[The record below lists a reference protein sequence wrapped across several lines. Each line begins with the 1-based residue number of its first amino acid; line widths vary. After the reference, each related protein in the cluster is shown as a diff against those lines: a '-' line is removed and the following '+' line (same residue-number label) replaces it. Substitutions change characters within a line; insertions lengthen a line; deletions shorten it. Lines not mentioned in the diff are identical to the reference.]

1 MPFDMS
7 PAKDDLSD
15 IDVSKPLSVKSIRRI
30 VRATR
35 QAGLLAMDDPT
46 PHLLRLTLDPT
57 ETIFFSP
64 HQAVDAF
71 LGAEHRESCPCHLG
85 GAARDYL
92 TKLNNVHRSLV
103 LYRSI
108 APVRAQLEDQFS
120 QLLDGKLPAE
130 PLEPFWDFGGVD
142 TLTPAGRGSTLPM
155 REITPPQPRRPMP
168 GGPQLETAGGWDVG
182 RGVSGR

>member
-35 QAGLLAMDDPT
+35 QAGLLAMDDPM

-57 ETIFFSP
+57 EIHLFPP

-71 LGAEHRESCPCHLG
+71 LGAEHREELPVPPRRSRTRLSHEAEQRPSVARALSVYRAGHARPR
-85 GAARDYL
+85 AAR
-92 TKLNNVHRSLV
+92 RSVFAAPGWQTSSRTPRVFLG
-103 LYRSI
+103 LRLMRI
-108 APVRAQLEDQFS
+108 A
-120 QLLDGKLPAE
+120 
-130 PLEPFWDFGGVD
+130 
-142 TLTPAGRGSTLPM
+142 
-155 REITPPQPRRPMP
+155 
-168 GGPQLETAGGWDVG
+168 
-182 RGVSGR
+182 